1 VFPCMLERFFVVL
14 QAGFIVL
21 QSPYVASS
29 SPPLVIQLLR
39 GPPSNSCKMA
49 TTALLYIAPQL
60 KVGNQCFQACLR
72 GSSSFCRRASSSFSR
87 HTSSVSRYLWP
98 FKHFVYQL
106 KMSCRRFLP
115 NTPFTSAPTALLHI
129 APQPEVGIQCSQA
142 CLRGSSS
149 FCKRASS
156 SFSRRTSPVHR
167 DLRSFKNFVYP
178 LKMSCRRF
186 LPHTPFT
193 MRQRPSSTLLLNLK
207 SVIRVFKHVREVLR
221 RSAGGLHRPS
231 VAIRRQ

>member
-72 GSSSFCRRASSSFSR
+72 GSWSFCRRASSSFSR

-98 FKHFVYQL
+98 FKHFVYPL
-106 KMSCRRFLP
+106 TMLCGRLFPR
-115 NTPFTSAPTALLHI
+115 TPFTHAPTALLHI
-129 APQPEVGIQCSQA
+129 APQLEVGYPCFQA
-142 CLRGSSS
+142 CSRGSSS
-149 FCKRASS
+149 FCRRASS
-156 SFSRRTSPVHR
+156 SFSRRTSPVHCR
-167 DLRSFKNFVYP
+167 LLSSNHFV
-178 LKMSCRRF
+178 LLLQTSCKSNDGPP
-186 LPHTPFT
+186 PHC
-193 MRQRPSSTLLLNLK
+193 SSTE
-207 SVIRVFKHVREVLR
+207 S
-221 RSAGGLHRPS
+221 G
-231 VAIRRQ
+231 